1 MAKPGRRQRRNDSAA
16 YRGRQVNVV
25 AIFRPPFGS
34 AALPVAPAFGCGS
47 DAEKGVRVGQMN
59 YNL

>member
-1 MAKPGRRQRRNDSAA
+1 M
-16 YRGRQVNVV
+16 NVV
-25 AIFRPPFGS
+25 AIFRAPFGS
-34 AALPVAPAFGCGS
+34 AALPVDPAFGCGS